1 MAIIMADDKFF
12 IPPSSGGIVTYYK
25 DFKSN
30 LSIDPNY
37 IVIAIVVLLVLEF
50 ILHKTFILK

>member
-1 MAIIMADDKFF
+1 MADDKVF

-25 DFKSN
+25 DVKRNIS
-30 LSIDPNY
+30 LDPNY
-37 IVIAIVVLLVLEF
+37 VIIAIVVLLVLEF